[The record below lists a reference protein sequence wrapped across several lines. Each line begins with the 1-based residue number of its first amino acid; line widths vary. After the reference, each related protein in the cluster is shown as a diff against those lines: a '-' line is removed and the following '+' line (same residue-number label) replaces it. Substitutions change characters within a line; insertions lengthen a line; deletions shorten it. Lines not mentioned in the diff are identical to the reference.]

1 MAYALTNE
9 ELICNGT
16 GRFESRLNELL
27 KERLRKGGK
36 RGAGETGCS
45 EGCRPRWD
53 MGSLLLVSDQDP
65 RLLWSLSSTSL
76 LSTGLPLM
84 GMCP

>member
-27 KERLRKGGK
+27 EERFRKGGK
-36 RGAGETGCS
+36 RGGRRDRLVRGLQTTLGYGE
-45 EGCRPRWD
+45 
-53 MGSLLLVSDQDP
+53 SLA
-65 RLLWSLSSTSL
+65 SL
-76 LSTGLPLM
+76 
-84 GMCP
+84 